1 MRWGILG
8 FAAFAALSV
17 ASAQEQKPDPTIFRD
32 CADCPEMKIV
42 PAGSFVMGAPES
54 LVNDVK
60 WSTDIERQRLTWE
73 TPQVKVTIAQPFAM
87 GVFEITRDQFE
98 AFMKASKRDIKPGC
112 VLWMGDWIRSSD
124 QTWTKN
130 DLGQT
135 GDHPVVCIDW
145 VDAQAYADW
154 LTLKTGRTYYLPS
167 NAQWEYAYRAGTT
180 TAYFWGEDAEGI
192 CAYGN
197 VADATLSKKHAG
209 RPSFSCNDKFLYTA
223 PVGMKKPNPWGLY
236 DMTGNAWEWIA
247 DCWTTDN
254 KAQASDGAA
263 IQTGDCTHAPLRG
276 GAYGTGPKFTRSS
289 SRGGPD
295 ERTNARQGWIGF
307 RLAAMAE
314 KKK

>member
-1 MRWGILG
+1 MRALILS
-8 FAAFAALSV
+8 FCVLSAAAL
-17 ASAQEQKPDPTIFRD
+17 AQEQKPDPTIFRD

-42 PAGSFVMGAPES
+42 PAGSFVMGTDETI
-54 LVNDVK
+54 VDKVK

-73 TPQVKVTIAQPFAM
+73 TPRMPVTFAQPFAL

-98 AFMKASKRDIKPGC
+98 AFIKATARKIEPGC
-112 VLWMGDWIRSSD
+112 TLWKGDWIRSSD
-124 QTWTKN
+124 QTWDKN
-130 DLGQT
+130 DLDQR

-154 LTLKTGRTYYLPS
+154 LTLKTGRTYYLPG

-180 TAYFWGEDAEGI
+180 TPYFWGDDPEDI

-197 VADATLSKKHAG
+197 VADAGLTAKHKD
-209 RPSFSCNDKFLYTA
+209 RPAFSCTDKFLYTA
-223 PVGMKKPNPWGLY
+223 PVGMKQPNPWGFY
-236 DMTGNAWEWIA
+236 DMTGNVWEWIA

-254 KAQASDGAA
+254 KAQRADGAA
-263 IQTGDCTHAPLRG
+263 IQAGDCTQAPLRG

-295 ERTNARQGWIGF
+295 PRTGARQGWIGF
-307 RLAAMAE
+307 RIAAVAE
-314 KKK
+314 KKKP